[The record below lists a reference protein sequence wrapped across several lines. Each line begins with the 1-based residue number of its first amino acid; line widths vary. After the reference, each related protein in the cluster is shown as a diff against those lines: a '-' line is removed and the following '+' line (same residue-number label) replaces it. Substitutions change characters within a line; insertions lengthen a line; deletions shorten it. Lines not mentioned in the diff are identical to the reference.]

1 MARDDKPYAVG
12 GNVPSEQAEASTA
25 NRGGGT
31 IAIRTLVELQV
42 LTMLLH
48 QALGSTEDL
57 VKLRQDVSDSI
68 T

>member
-25 NRGGGT
+25 NR
-31 IAIRTLVELQV
+31 AAAPSPSALCRTSGAHDVVAPGAQ
-42 LTMLLH
+42 T
-48 QALGSTEDL
+48 TEDL